1 MNLQSSLTQCAIRSF
16 LFRKGESQGEEKD
29 DVRCALFNEELVI
42 LSVFSIRG
50 AQFEVD
56 EERGTNLA
64 HLSFR

>member
-1 MNLQSSLTQCAIRSF
+1 MPLEAFYSEKERAKE
-16 LFRKGESQGEEKD
+16 KG

-42 LSVFSIRG
+42 LSVFSVRG